1 MKDPVKETKLLG
13 TLSEKKLAVDANPLS
28 VSLSQSASHS
38 TADVGAAK
46 NDLLMIPMAKV
57 MQSEGS
63 MDEPEKNL
71 ADATLREVG
80 HPTNVAVDVKDNDG
94 ENSSYCETEMP
105 GLELEAWVS
114 KLERV
119 IAELKATRAIKKFE
133 NKPAKE
139 EP

>member
-1 MKDPVKETKLLG
+1 
-13 TLSEKKLAVDANPLS
+13 
-28 VSLSQSASHS
+28 
-38 TADVGAAK
+38 
-46 NDLLMIPMAKV
+46 MAKV
-57 MQSEGS
+57 MKSEGS

-71 ADATLREVG
+71 ADATVREVG